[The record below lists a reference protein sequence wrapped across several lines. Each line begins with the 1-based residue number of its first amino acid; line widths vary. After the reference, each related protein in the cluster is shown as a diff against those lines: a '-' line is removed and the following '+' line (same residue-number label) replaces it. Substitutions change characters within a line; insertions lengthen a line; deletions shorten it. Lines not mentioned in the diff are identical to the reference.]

1 MRTVSSP
8 FLRRVLMLD
17 AIASGATGLLLAFG
31 AGLLAPITGIDPAIA
46 GPAGWFLIPYAALV
60 AWLASRPTQAAPLVW
75 TVVAVNILWVVE
87 SVGVLALGYLSPNAL
102 GIAFVIAQAV
112 VVGVFAELQ
121 IVGLKKARSAALA

>member
-1 MRTVSSP
+1 MQTVSSP

-60 AWLASRPTQAAPLVW
+60 ASRPTQAAPLVW